1 MKKIKNLF
9 STPKK
14 AIITILVAVFSLT
27 AIGFGT
33 AFTVSAFAESSSIG
47 AENAQNFAFADAN
60 VDPVDAKVTETK
72 FKFEQGQFVYD
83 VEFIADDIEYEYW
96 VRASDGAIVKKSS
109 ENIVTGE
116 EGPVSSD
123 RITLDQAKETALED
137 AGLKSSDVTYTKAKL
152 DYDNTTAMYEIEFY
166 TATHKYEYEI
176 NASANTVYSK
186 SKETLKNTSANSSN
200 SSQNGDKTNTS
211 SDDKKQN
218 SNQSSNNTSQNNNQ
232 TANNNSQSNNQSS
245 NNNTQNNNKPA
256 NNNSNSG
263 NKSSSTS
270 SYISVDSAKKAA
282 LNNAGLSSS
291 QVKYTKAKLDYDDG
305 VAVYEIEFY
314 TSSNKYEYEINAK
327 TGKVI
332 SKDIDPIKNS
342 SGSSSGGNTDS
353 GYIGVDKAKSIAVN
367 HAGFSVSSVT
377 FSKAKLESD
386 DGRKVY
392 EVEFYKNHME
402 YEYTIN
408 ATTGAII
415 EYDSDYDD

>member
-1 MKKIKNLF
+1 MKKIKSLF

-14 AIITILVAVFSLT
+14 AIITVLATVFALT
-27 AIGFGT
+27 AIGFTT
-33 AFTVSAFAESSSIG
+33 AFTVSAFAQSSSIG

-83 VEFIADDIEYEYW
+83 VEFIANDIEYEYW

-123 RITLDQAKETALED
+123 RITLDQAKETALDD

-152 DYDNTTAMYEIEFY
+152 DYDDTTAMYEIEFY
-166 TATHKYEYEI
+166 TSTHKYEYEI
-176 NASANTVYSK
+176 NAATNTVYSK
-186 SKETLKNTSANSSN
+186 SKETLKTAATNASN
-200 SSQNGDKTNTS
+200 SSQSEDKTNTS
-211 SDDKKQN
+211 SDDDKQN
-218 SNQSSNNTSQNNNQ
+218 TNQSSNNSSQNNNQ
-232 TANNNSQSNNQSS
+232 SANNNSQSNNQS
-245 NNNTQNNNKPA
+245 A
-256 NNNSNSG
+256 NSG
-263 NKSSSTS
+263 SQSSNQSNGS
-270 SYISVDSAKKAA
+270 SYISLDSAKKAA
-282 LNNAGLSSS
+282 LDNAGVSSS
-291 QVKYTKAKLDYDDG
+291 EVKYTKAKLDYDDG

-342 SGSSSGGNTDS
+342 SDGSSSGNADS
-353 GYIGVDKAKSIAVN
+353 GYIGVDKAKSIAVT

-392 EVEFYKNHME
+392 EVEFYKNNME

-415 EYDSDYDD
+415 EYESDYDD